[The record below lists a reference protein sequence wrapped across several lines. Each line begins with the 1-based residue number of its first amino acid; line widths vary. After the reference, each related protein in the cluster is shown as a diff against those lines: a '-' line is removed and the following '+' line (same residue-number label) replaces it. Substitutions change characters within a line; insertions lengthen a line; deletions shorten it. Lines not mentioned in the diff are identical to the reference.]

1 MSALATVLAFLLSA
15 TVSLQAADAE
25 TNKVV
30 ELQGRVLP
38 VRGSTNLQ
46 FRTESGTYKLRHTR
60 ECHALFA
67 DTNLYSRVLL
77 LKGRVRVKEKAFEVT
92 GNLHSIRNGKVHEL
106 YYYCDICAVASSA
119 PGPCVCCRE
128 PVVLTEKEK

>member
-1 MSALATVLAFLLSA
+1 MLLVVSA
-15 TVSLQAADAE
+15 SLCLRGAD

-38 VRGSTNLQ
+38 MRGSTNLQ

-60 ECHALFA
+60 EGHALFA
-67 DTNLYSRVLL
+67 DTNLHAKVLL
-77 LKGRVRVKEKAFEVT
+77 LKGRIRSKEKAFEVT

>member
-1 MSALATVLAFLLSA
+1 MRALAPILVFVLSA
-15 TVSLQAADAE
+15 SVCLRAADTE

-30 ELQGRVLP
+30 ELEGRVLP

-46 FRTESGTYKLRHTR
+46 FRTDSGKFKLLYTR
-60 ECHALFA
+60 EGRALFA
-67 DTNLYSRVLL
+67 DTNLHAKVLL
-77 LKGRVRVKEKAFEVT
+77 LKGRVRPKEKAFEVT
-92 GNLHSIRNGKVHEL
+92 GNLHSIRDGKVYEV
-106 YYYCDICAVASSA
+106 YYYCDICAVAASG